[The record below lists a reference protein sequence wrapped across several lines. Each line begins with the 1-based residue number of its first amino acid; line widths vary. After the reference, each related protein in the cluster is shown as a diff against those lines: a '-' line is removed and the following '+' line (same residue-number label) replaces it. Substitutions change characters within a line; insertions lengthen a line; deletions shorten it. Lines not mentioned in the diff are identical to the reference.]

1 MLCCA
6 LWTRSASWLA
16 TMQIQAWNKK
26 HPGVLQKEARSCLTS
41 DAAALV
47 WRFNHTCIYST
58 QTLKWDGKLAS
69 ATCFSYTAMR
79 LNGAQKETFGHFCLL
94 RKKVF
99 RWDSS
104 MSETAQICQDTK
116 VCKQHTNLQISKIS
130 QNLFIFFSEFLPRQK
145 VLYGRLFPTSNN
157 FFKKKFSELG
167 LYFSELRLLFKAATL
182 FSELPLFLRFG
193 TFATI
198 SQSCDFLFYFSQ
210 FI

>member
-94 RKKVF
+94 RKTEEVF

-104 MSETAQICQDTK
+104 TSEMTEICQDTK

-130 QNLFIFFSEFLPRQK
+130 QNLFIFSL
-145 VLYGRLFPTSNN
+145 N
-157 FFKKKFSELG
+157 FFRDKKFYMEG
-167 LYFSELRLLFKAATL
+167 CFQQVIIF
-182 FSELPLFLRFG
+182 F
-193 TFATI
+193 
-198 SQSCDFLFYFSQ
+198 
-210 FI
+210 